1 MTELDFKRILNK
13 RGILKLVQTLANF
26 LCIISY
32 PLFVAYAPITS
43 DIRFF
48 EFVVCTGF
56 ILDLVFLAMK
66 IGKFF
71 RLKYLF

>member
-1 MTELDFKRILNK
+1 MTELDFRKILNK
-13 RGILKLVQTLANF
+13 RGILKLVQIFANF
-26 LCIISY
+26 LCIVSY

-66 IGKFF
+66 IGKNF
-71 RLKYLF
+71 